1 LTPERRGG
9 LDYAPVT
16 GRWAVDRLAG
26 AFWLVLLAGCAS
38 HGVRPAPSPAPP
50 PAPGPAAATSPSSP
64 QPDRAATL
72 RVLELARSLLH
83 TPYRRSG
90 IGRDG
95 VDCSGLTYW
104 VFLRAG
110 RELPRTTREQA
121 AEGLWVALDDLRP
134 GDLVFFGRDRR
145 SLSHVGI
152 VVSEPHEPL
161 TMVHAASSLGVVET
175 VVIDSPYWL
184 GRLQLGRRVLAS

>member
-1 LTPERRGG
+1 
-9 LDYAPVT
+9 
-16 GRWAVDRLAG
+16 VDRLAG
-26 AFWLVLLAGCAS
+26 ALWLVLLAGCAS
-38 HGVRPAPSPAPP
+38 HGARPAPAPAPP
-50 PAPGPAAATSPSSP
+50 PLPAPAPWVVTPPSSP
-64 QPDRAATL
+64 RPERAATL
-72 RVLELARSLLH
+72 QVLELARSLLH

-90 IGRDG
+90 LGRDG

-121 AEGLWVALDDLRP
+121 AEGLWIALDELRP
-134 GDLVFFGRDRR
+134 GDLVFFGRNRR

-161 TMVHAASSLGVVET
+161 TMVHAASSQGVVET

>member
-1 LTPERRGG
+1 M
-9 LDYAPVT
+9 
-16 GRWAVDRLAG
+16 
-26 AFWLVLLAGCAS
+26 
-38 HGVRPAPSPAPP
+38 
-50 PAPGPAAATSPSSP
+50 
-64 QPDRAATL
+64 
-72 RVLELARSLLH
+72 ARSLLH
-83 TPYRRSG
+83 TPYHRSG
-90 IGRDG
+90 LGRDG

-110 RELPRTTREQA
+110 RALPRTTREQA
-121 AEGLWVALDDLRP
+121 AEGLWIALDELRA
-134 GDLVFFGRDRR
+134 GDLVFFGRDRK

-161 TMVHAASSLGVVET
+161 TMVHAASSRGVVET